1 MKQPA
6 EMPELCEHLQPL
18 LHDLL
23 ARGARITFAGQAW
36 SQNCRLW
43 VYLDLKLDLAELRER
58 HALAACVVNHEHA
71 GTHDGRERG
80 LVCSQCHDAVMGLF
94 PLA

>member
-1 MKQPA
+1 MKPPA
-6 EMPELCEHLQPL
+6 ETPKLCAHLQPAL
-18 LHDLL
+18 RDLL

-43 VYLDLKLDLAELRER
+43 VYFDLELDLADLRKR
-58 HALAACVVNHEHA
+58 HALAACVINHEHA

-80 LVCSQCHDAVMGLF
+80 LVCCRCHDAVMGLF
-94 PLA
+94 PPA